1 MRAWERPW
9 IGFEKGDQPQLL
21 WNVKGR
27 KVHAVEDIP
36 DIVLKNLVEKYP
48 DRV

>member
-9 IGFEKGDQPQLL
+9 IGVGKDDDAQLL
-21 WNVKGR
+21 WNVKGTKYHDVGQFPSVIR
-27 KVHAVEDIP
+27 KY
-36 DIVLKNLVEKYP
+36 IVDKYP